1 MFSFAKI
8 ATFAVL
14 AFGALASALPSPV
27 ASPDVKA
34 IVARQDASDVTG
46 ILTNL
51 ASDLQAPVAQMN
63 ALTPE
68 NTTPATVTPILVDI
82 QVLITAAV
90 SACSGKSAGSGDL
103 IVLLSVII
111 NLVIGACGKVCG
123 FPTIDISIQVLVVAY
138 LDVCLSALISV
149 VLGLVG
155 GILTVV
161 IGLLV
166 GLLGAVVEI
175 ILSLKLVLCIKV
187 LALVSL

>member
-51 ASDLQAPVAQMN
+51 ASDLQAPVAQMSKWYFLSLHDQLVN
-63 ALTPE
+63 GMFMTDALTPE

-111 NLVIGACGKVCG
+111 N
-123 FPTIDISIQVLVVAY
+123 
-138 LDVCLSALISV
+138 
-149 VLGLVG
+149 
-155 GILTVV
+155 
-161 IGLLV
+161 
-166 GLLGAVVEI
+166 
-175 ILSLKLVLCIKV
+175 
-187 LALVSL
+187 VSTK